1 MSIQPGVQQHC
12 EIEGARGISLRTGTV
27 GSVTQDGM
35 TPVEYGRVAAASKY
49 TTTASSGD
57 PLVPELVFGPVA
69 TVTITGTTSGKAD
82 GTITGAATVGGM
94 GSGATVT
101 YTVASNVASGGT
113 VAAGGTGYAVGDV
126 ISVSDDPGV
135 TFTIATLS

>member
-57 PLVPELVFGPVA
+57 PLVPELVKLVLLQLSPLLELSPLK
-69 TVTITGTTSGKAD
+69 VTA
-82 GTITGAATVGGM
+82 
-94 GSGATVT
+94 
-101 YTVASNVASGGT
+101 
-113 VAAGGTGYAVGDV
+113 
-126 ISVSDDPGV
+126 
-135 TFTIATLS
+135 L